1 MGQTRRRK
9 PKHLAR
15 KLLAIRK
22 ELGLSQTEMAK
33 ALDLKTAYTSVSG
46 YEHGKREP
54 DLIVL
59 LTYARLA
66 KVSVESLIDDKMKL
80 PL

>member
-9 PKHLAR
+9 PKYLAR

-22 ELGLSQTEMAK
+22 ALGLSQAEMAK
-33 ALDLKTAYTSVSG
+33 ALDLKTSYTSVSG
-46 YEHGKREP
+46 YELGKREP

-59 LTYARLA
+59 LRYARLG
-66 KVSVESLIDDKMKL
+66 KVSVESLIDDKLDL